1 MAALNVLGAKSLF
14 APGAIQGTRLAL
26 LHHSPEPTQLSL
38 RLNNYG

>member
-1 MAALNVLGAKSLF
+1 MAALNVLGVPAF